1 MPDMTTAVPPS
12 DIPLVPAALL
22 VAGFPLLLLLLT
34 ELVNSGQRRHWK
46 LTPTLRVLRSVV
58 DANVGSIFGWGF
70 APCHGGTLQFIDSI
84 GAARF
89 VARAQALA
97 VQHGPR
103 FAPPPG
109 LLQRAS
115 SGTLAA

>member
-1 MPDMTTAVPPS
+1 MTTAVPPS

-58 DANVGSIFGWGF
+58 V
-70 APCHGGTLQFIDSI
+70 P
-84 GAARF
+84 
-89 VARAQALA
+89 ALA
-97 VQHGPR
+97 AMLFTTEVWR
-103 FAPPPG
+103 LPG
-109 LLQRAS
+109 S
-115 SGTLAA
+115 